1 MQVGSSIEDQRLRTP
16 VGHRRFHHYG
26 TSRTC
31 RTAGHSRRKGRVMFA
46 HYMTLLGWLE
56 AEGEIEQAQLA
67 EARRMVREVL
77 DWANTTA
84 GRNRE

>member
-1 MQVGSSIEDQRLRTP
+1 
-16 VGHRRFHHYG
+16 
-26 TSRTC
+26 
-31 RTAGHSRRKGRVMFA
+31 MFA